1 MNNINDMEMKR
12 QKLIQ
17 LCQEVASDIVK
28 KHGSLR
34 NQCGYGASELRKR
47 ARKSGIKLKLQGG
60 LFNYGTEHNWCV
72 DPETNEIY
80 DATAEQF
87 IIGING
93 LQNEETSKRYLPLND
108 DEISDLQSLA
118 RSKGFIWS
126 FSEGVSQIVFGY
138 QVSIANQRIV
148 DKFRFYYP
156 DLTHVVVRNTK
167 DEVRKAKNGNTY
179 AVIRNNVVEFHI
191 DKMNVKKWKNDLN
204 VTGPEVVSYI
214 VFKNPN
220 NSYWIRVV
228 EQRLFISKNGKTG
241 VITKLGEELKNIKIN
256 KKGELYRTIKIED
269 GRFVNEVID
278 QHYISLIK
286 RFEELTSNNKEVK

>member
-1 MNNINDMEMKR
+1 MKSINDMEMKR
-12 QKLIQ
+12 QKLTQ
-17 LCQEVASDIVK
+17 LCQEVTSDVIK

-34 NQCGYGASELRKR
+34 NQCGHGASELRKR
-47 ARKSGIKLKLQGG
+47 ARKSGIKLNLQGG

-80 DATAEQF
+80 DPTAEQF

-93 LQNEETSKRYLPLND
+93 LQNEETSKLYLSLND

-138 QVSIANQRIV
+138 QVSIANQKIV

-228 EQRLFISKNGKTG
+228 EQRLFVSKNGKTG

-256 KKGELYRTIKIED
+256 KKGKLYRTIKIED
-269 GRFVNEVID
+269 GCFVNEMID
-278 QHYISLIK
+278 QHYFLLIK
-286 RFEELTSNNKEVK
+286 RFEELTSRNSDQ

>member
-1 MNNINDMEMKR
+1 MNNINNMEMKR

-17 LCQEVASDIVK
+17 LCQEVTSDIIK

-80 DATAEQF
+80 DPTAGQF

-93 LQNEETSKRYLPLND
+93 LQNEETSKLYLSLND

-156 DLTHVVVRNTK
+156 DLTHTVVRNTK

-179 AVIRNNVVEFHI
+179 AVIRNSIVEFHI

-220 NSYWIRVV
+220 NSYCIRVV
-228 EQRLFISKNGKTG
+228 EQRLFVSKNGKTG
-241 VITKLGEELKNIKIN
+241 IITKLGEQLKNIKIN
-256 KKGELYRTIKIED
+256 KRGELYRTIKIKD
-269 GRFVNEVID
+269 GYFVNEVID
-278 QHYISLIK
+278 QHYFSLIK
-286 RFEELTSNNKEVK
+286 RFQELTSNNSD

>member
-1 MNNINDMEMKR
+1 MNNINNMEMKR
-12 QKLIQ
+12 QKLIE
-17 LCQEVASDIVK
+17 LSQEVTSHIIK

-80 DATAEQF
+80 DPTAGQF

-93 LQNEETSKRYLPLND
+93 LQNEETSKFYLSLND

-138 QVSIANQRIV
+138 QVSIANQKIV

-156 DLTHVVVRNTK
+156 DLTHVIARNTK

-220 NSYWIRVV
+220 NSYYIRVV
-228 EQRLFISKNGKTG
+228 EQRLFVSKNGKTG
-241 VITKLGEELKNIKIN
+241 VITKLGEQLKNIKIN
-256 KKGELYRTIKIED
+256 KKGMLYRTIKVKD
-269 GRFVNEVID
+269 GYFVNEIID
-278 QHYISLIK
+278 QHYFSLIK
-286 RFEELTSNNKEVK
+286 RFEELTSNNSD